1 MPFGLYVH
9 FPFCQNRCSYCNYGK
24 VPYDRTLE
32 ERFFEALTI
41 ETKLAAQK
49 TDPPAQTISTIFLGG
64 GTPSLASNKLLFA
77 WLEVLNNCFSIST
90 TIEFSIECNPE
101 TVTRDRL
108 GLFKE
113 LGINRPTFGIQSF
126 DTNLLQ
132 LLDRR
137 HNADHSREAI
147 YHANIFGFDSFGC
160 DLIFGLPGQNT
171 TQLNS
176 DLDQL
181 IDLDPPHISYYQL
194 TVEDDTPLATRV
206 INGTLQMPDSD
217 RMYALYR
224 IVCERLAEAGYN
236 RYEVS
241 SFAKPGFEC
250 RHNLGYWRGD
260 DYLGLGPSA
269 HSLVDG
275 KRFANVA
282 DVHRYIESL
291 QSGDSPIVE
300 ESSGVEQRMTETIMV
315 GLHMAEGVNRA
326 RFVARFGCT
335 PESRLNS
342 EQIEQLRASGH
353 LISDNT
359 SLRLTEIGL
368 YLADE
373 ITARLLK

>member
-1 MPFGLYVH
+1 MPFGLYIH
-9 FPFCQNRCSYCNYGK
+9 FPFCQNRCSYCNYDK

-41 ETKLAAQK
+41 ETRLATK
-49 TDPPAQTISTIFLGG
+49 KINSPTQTISTIFLGG

-77 WLEVLNNCFSIST
+77 WLEVLNNCFSLSA

-108 GLFKE
+108 DLFKE

-147 YHANIFGFDSFGC
+147 YHANILGFDSFGC

-194 TVEDDTPLATRV
+194 TVEDDTPLAARV
-206 INGTLQMPDSD
+206 ADGRLQMPDSD

-269 HSLVDG
+269 HSLIDG
-275 KRFANVA
+275 KRFSNNANV
-282 DVHRYIESL
+282 HHYIESL
-291 QSGDSPIVE
+291 RNDKRPIVE
-300 ESSGVEQRMTETIMV
+300 ESSGAKQRMTETIMV
-315 GLHMAEGVNRA
+315 GLHIAEGVNRA
-326 RFVARFGCT
+326 RFVARFGCI
-335 PESRLNS
+335 PESRVNS
-342 EQIEQLRASGH
+342 EQVKQLSESGH

-359 SLRLTEIGL
+359 SLRLTETGL

>member
-9 FPFCQNRCSYCNYGK
+9 FPFCLNRCSYCNYGK

-32 ERFFEALTI
+32 KRFFEALTI
-41 ETKLAAQK
+41 ETRLAARK
-49 TDPPAQTISTIFLGG
+49 TNSPAQTISTIFLGG
-64 GTPSLASNKLLFA
+64 GTPSLASIELLSGWFDILRQEFDIA
-77 WLEVLNNCFSIST
+77 A

-108 GLFKE
+108 SLFKE

-126 DTNLLQ
+126 DTHLLQ

-147 YHANIFGFDSFGC
+147 YHANILGFESFGC

-176 DLDQL
+176 DLNQL

-206 INGTLQMPDSD
+206 ADCTFQMPDSD

-275 KRFANVA
+275 KRFANDA
-282 DVHRYIESL
+282 DVFRYIESL
-291 QSGDSPIVE
+291 
-300 ESSGVEQRMTETIMV
+300 
-315 GLHMAEGVNRA
+315 
-326 RFVARFGCT
+326 
-335 PESRLNS
+335 
-342 EQIEQLRASGH
+342 
-353 LISDNT
+353 
-359 SLRLTEIGL
+359 
-368 YLADE
+368 
-373 ITARLLK
+373 